1 MWGSQDWGEL
11 WFCLLPGLPILYV
24 VFVGWPTHHLL
35 RFWGTCE
42 LFWTWDKL
50 CRWGTWLDQPTSYQY
65 IRYKW
70 VEFGNLRQP
79 LLCHIC
85 RPITP
90 APLWTSP
97 SRKWSAGQTLVA
109 DYLVNTWIP
118 KFSCRSHSQNSSN
131 LTDPRGR
138 DFCVFATGVAAGSFT
153 YIAYGVAFQTS
164 RIAFCSGGVGATIW
178 SPLLRIKSCSALK
191 YNLEHVYICSSY
203 IQWIAICYSNFFTS
217 KKYY

>member
-1 MWGSQDWGEL
+1 MWRSQDWVEL
-11 WFCLLPGLPILYV
+11 WFCLMPGLLW
-24 VFVGWPTHHLL
+24 VGQSDPKGNLSGCPTHHLL
-35 RFWGTCE
+35 TKVWVGWV
-42 LFWTWDKL
+42 LATWDNL
-50 CRWGTWLDQPTSYQY
+50 CR
-65 IRYKW
+65 
-70 VEFGNLRQP
+70 
-79 LLCHIC
+79 HIC

-97 SRKWSAGQTLVA
+97 SRKRDAGQTLVA

-164 RIAFCSGGVGATIW
+164 RIALCSGGVGATIW

-191 YNLEHVYICSSY
+191 YNLEHVYIYVHICSSY
-203 IQWIAICYSNFFTS
+203 IQWISVCYSNFFTS